1 MLSEQHL
8 EDKQRALSSNKAAT
22 KTATAAAF
30 AAASSS
36 AASGDPRRSQAPVC
50 SICGKKFHTANA
62 CYQNADAPDV
72 QARELAPLNTALGR
86 RVASEKRGASSSN
99 RRSNSR
105 VPPRTTRGPTPATA
119 PWAGSPEGADAAI
132 AYATAIDDDAAKDG
146 FCYSAVAN
154 RQTATHAPH
163 PPHILNIAVDSGAT
177 WHLHG
182 RRGDLTDFRPCGD
195 SIAGIDGFVQRC
207 QLPRHGH
214 PRSTRP
220 KSSRSDRGTQDPERA
235 PSSTVEPGPSIGFAA
250 PS

>member
-1 MLSEQHL
+1 MPTRRFSTPCSSYGGVSRADYIYSPLVSATH
-8 EDKQRALSSNKAAT
+8 QRHSSAPLISAIRSLRNRLVTAAT
-22 KTATAAAF
+22 TDGRY
-30 AAASSS
+30 SS
-36 AASGDPRRSQAPVC
+36 APRYASNMHQR
-50 SICGKKFHTANA
+50 HT
-62 CYQNADAPDV
+62 
-72 QARELAPLNTALGR
+72 TA
-86 RVASEKRGASSSN
+86 S
-99 RRSNSR
+99 
-105 VPPRTTRGPTPATA
+105 A

-235 PSSTVEPGPSIGFAA
+235 PSSTVEPEPSIRFAA